1 MCDGDDDAWVSLG
14 AIAARVMEK
23 MAAPDT
29 REGASN
35 AASCHSGGRTAV
47 ILEWKA
53 RPRRDG
59 SRSGGDDR
67 RVTANIDYLDR
78 SIAHRPLVAPART
91 HR

>member
-14 AIAARVMEK
+14 AIAAQVVEK
-23 MAAPDT
+23 AASTRREDRADT
-29 REGASN
+29 
-35 AASCHSGGRTAV
+35 ASCHDEGRSAV

-67 RVTANIDYLDR
+67 RKTAFKDDDWNNASLVT
-78 SIAHRPLVAPART
+78 LVAPARL
-91 HR
+91 RR